1 MKNKCLFCFLTLLL
15 VFMKIQQ
22 SESSKSSSKLKD
34 RSTTKTEI
42 DDLIEYLAKETDRG
56 YREIMSKKSD
66 IEEPNFIETR
76 AESQERG
83 TGCEAFNKCSG
94 KGTCN
99 NGACLCDEGYDYFDC
114 SVNLLSKII

>member
-1 MKNKCLFCFLTLLL
+1 LAFLVLI
-15 VFMKIQQ
+15 MKIQQ
-22 SESSKSSSKLKD
+22 SESSKSYTKLKAT
-34 RSTTKTEI
+34 TTKTEI
-42 DDLIEYLAKETDRG
+42 DDLIEYLAKETDRS
-56 YREIMSKKSD
+56 YREIMSKKSES
-66 IEEPNFIETR
+66 EEPNFIETQ
-76 AESQERG
+76 ALSQERG